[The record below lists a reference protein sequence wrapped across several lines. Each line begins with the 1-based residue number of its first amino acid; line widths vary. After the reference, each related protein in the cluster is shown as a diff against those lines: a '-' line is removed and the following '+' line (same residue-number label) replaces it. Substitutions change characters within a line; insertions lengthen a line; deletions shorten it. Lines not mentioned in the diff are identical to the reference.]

1 MGTVN
6 NLLYEN
12 RKTNLNNHNLVK
24 QALQRLLRHS
34 LQKSAIYGLCKS
46 HNRLDPTLVVASAT
60 TQNTQERLLD
70 YK

>member
-34 LQKSAIYGLCKS
+34 LQKSAMRVIKS
-46 HNRLDPTLVVASAT
+46 LVTNERYEGVVVA
-60 TQNTQERLLD
+60 QCHWIHGNG
-70 YK
+70 